1 MFKKFF
7 KYTLFLTLLIGSLFL
22 CGYGYS
28 KLSNKLEIKS
38 ANNISMYDNANEVF
52 FKVMELVN
60 GLI

>member
-28 KLSNKLEIKS
+28 KLSNKLEAIERDRLIS
-38 ANNISMYDNANEVF
+38 AKFYD
-52 FKVMELVN
+52 
-60 GLI
+60 LIFCK